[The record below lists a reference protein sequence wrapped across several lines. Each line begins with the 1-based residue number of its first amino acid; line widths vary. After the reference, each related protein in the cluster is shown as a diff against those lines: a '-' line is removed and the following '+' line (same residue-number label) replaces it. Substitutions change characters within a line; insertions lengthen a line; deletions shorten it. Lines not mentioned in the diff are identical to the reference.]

1 MPWHLPDAGPVLKKI
16 AADLALHR
24 LPDLSAFTEE
34 QIDEEWL
41 PLFSKSGLYTDSVA
55 LLQDLVR
62 QASLGLITMETA
74 RAQDVKGW
82 APEKWLWTD
91 FQRIKGL
98 FGAQI
103 VMINMGEPRFQ
114 FVDPVA
120 PPP

>member
-1 MPWHLPDAGPVLKKI
+1 MAPAGSRSGPVLKKI
-16 AADLALHR
+16 AADLALQR

-41 PLFSKSGLYTDSVA
+41 PLFSKSGLYSDSVA

-91 FQRIKGL
+91 FQRVEGL
-98 FGAQI
+98 FGTQI